1 MMRQAYLAI
10 RGHNACD
17 PLPQNK
23 ARHIPQGEKNFIQT
37 KICFP
42 WLLHI
47 RLNGKRPGHFPGLS
61 FSHSSDQPRVGD
73 LLDLLI
79 GRLFVP

>member
-1 MMRQAYLAI
+1 MTWQANSAI
-10 RGHNACD
+10 RGRNACD

-42 WLLHI
+42 
-47 RLNGKRPGHFPGLS
+47 
-61 FSHSSDQPRVGD
+61 
-73 LLDLLI
+73 
-79 GRLFVP
+79 

>member
-1 MMRQAYLAI
+1 MMRQANPATC
-10 RGHNACD
+10 GHNACD

-42 WLLHI
+42 
-47 RLNGKRPGHFPGLS
+47 
-61 FSHSSDQPRVGD
+61 
-73 LLDLLI
+73 
-79 GRLFVP
+79 